1 MRRKD
6 ESQVALNDLSE
17 FIQSRL
23 PTEEFVSGPRGS
35 SGVCRFFSK
44 GVLLEVEFESTK
56 GWEIGGIRLLDT
68 QILKY

>member
-23 PTEEFVSGPRGS
+23 PTEEFEGCRGP

-44 GVLLEVEFESTK
+44 GVFLEVEFESTK
-56 GWEIGGIRLLDT
+56 GWEIGGIRYPDT
-68 QILKY
+68 EILT